1 VSEENPNPVASASFH
16 DPEHPEPESEHSVA
30 DRAEHGSSL
39 WADAW
44 RRLAKNR
51 VAVVAGV
58 ILLLLAI
65 LCTLHPMF
73 SKYAYDQSDLKTGA
87 TPPSWAH
94 WFGTDD
100 HGRDLLARVTF
111 GGRVSLAVGVVAT
124 TVSFFIGVS
133 WGGIAGYFGGRI
145 DAVMMR
151 IVDVLYT
158 LPLLV
163 FVILLTAF
171 FANPDTVFYEW
182 FVRLLGVFTKNAKDP
197 SYLPLFKIF
206 FVFAALGSMS
216 WLTMA
221 RIVRGQVI
229 SLRGQLFVEA
239 ARSVGVS
246 DFRLIFRHLI
256 PNALGPII
264 VYTTLT
270 IPEIMLTEA
279 FLSFLGL
286 GTEEPL
292 SSWGQL
298 VSDGVEALDLYPW
311 LTVFPGAMLALTLF
325 CFNFLGDG
333 LRDALDPRIRKD

>member
-1 VSEENPNPVASASFH
+1 MSDAVDPV
-16 DPEHPEPESEHSVA
+16 DPVEHIEPVE
-30 DRAEHGSSL
+30 RGSSL
-39 WADAW
+39 WLDAW
-44 RRLAKNR
+44 RRLRKNK
-51 VAVVAGV
+51 VSLVSGV
-58 ILLLLAI
+58 ILVLLAI
-65 LCTLHPMF
+65 ACVLHPEL
-73 SKYAYDQSDLKTGA
+73 SRYHYDEADLALGA
-87 TPPSWAH
+87 TGPSGAH

-100 HGRDLLARVTF
+100 HGRDLLVRCTF
-111 GGRVSLAVGVVAT
+111 GGRISLAVGVIAT
-124 TVSFFIGVS
+124 SISFTIGAT
-133 WGGIAGYFGGRI
+133 WGGVAGYFGGRI
-145 DAVMMR
+145 DSFMMR

-158 LPLLV
+158 FPLLI

-171 FANPDTVFYEW
+171 FANPDTVFYDA
-182 FVRLLGVFTKNAKDP
+182 FVSTLSIVKKDAHDP

-206 FVFAALGSMS
+206 FVFGALGAMS

-221 RIVRGQVI
+221 RIVRGQVL
-229 SLRGQLFVEA
+229 SLRNQLFVEA
-239 ARSVGVS
+239 ARSVGVGH
-246 DFRLIFRHLI
+246 FGLIFRHLL

-270 IPEIMLTEA
+270 IPELMLTEA

-298 VSDGVEALDLYPW
+298 VSTGVEALDLYPW
-311 LTVFPGAMLALTLF
+311 LTVFPGALLAVTLF